1 MALADVSVFDHSLT
15 SEEMQTKLVWLT
27 YNWIA
32 QWLAQLSW
40 MERVGNCTAL
50 ASSPTQAWNFL
61 GVTKIASVA
70 A

>member
-1 MALADVSVFDHSLT
+1 MTLADVSVLDHTLT
-15 SEEMQTKLVWLT
+15 SEEIQTKLVWLT

-40 MERVGNCTAL
+40 MERNCTAL
-50 ASSPTQAWNFL
+50 ASSPTQAWKFP

>member
-1 MALADVSVFDHSLT
+1 MTLADVSVLDHTLT
-15 SEEMQTKLVWLT
+15 SDEIQTV
-27 YNWIA
+27 

-40 MERVGNCTAL
+40 MERIGNCTAL

>member
-1 MALADVSVFDHSLT
+1 MTLADVSVLDHTLT
-15 SEEMQTKLVWLT
+15 SDEIQTV
-27 YNWIA
+27 

-40 MERVGNCTAL
+40 MEHIGNCTAL
-50 ASSPTQAWNFL
+50 DSSPTQAWNFL